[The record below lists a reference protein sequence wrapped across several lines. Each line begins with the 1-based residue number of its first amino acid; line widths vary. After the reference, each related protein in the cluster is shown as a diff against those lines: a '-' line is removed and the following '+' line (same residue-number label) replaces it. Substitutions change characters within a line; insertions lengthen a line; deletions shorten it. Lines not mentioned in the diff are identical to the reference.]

1 MPLDHNPDKE
11 ETAEE
16 PGSRKIQ
23 RFSNQF
29 AMAME
34 LPFILVAAVVVG
46 GLLGYL
52 LDRWLHTRLIFT
64 LLLGGLGFYA
74 GIRDILRRLPGSPDG
89 TKKS

>member
-1 MPLDHNPDKE
+1 MPSDYKPGKEQTEQPDPKKVK
-11 ETAEE
+11 A
-16 PGSRKIQ
+16 
-23 RFSNQF
+23 FSNQF

-52 LDRWLHTRLIFT
+52 LDRWLHTRPVFT

-74 GIRDILRRLPGSPDG
+74 GIRDILRRLPGSADG
-89 TKKS
+89 SKKN